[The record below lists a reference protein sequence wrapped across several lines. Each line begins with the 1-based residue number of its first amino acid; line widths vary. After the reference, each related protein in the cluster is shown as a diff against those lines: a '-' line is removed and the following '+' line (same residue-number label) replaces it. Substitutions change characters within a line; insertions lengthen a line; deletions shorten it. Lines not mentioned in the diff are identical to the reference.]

1 MLRLML
7 SPPTLIYS
15 FTYRET
21 PARAFRSP
29 RPRRPFTI
37 SVEGNIG
44 AGKTTFL
51 DRFSPSEDNVE
62 VMAEPVD
69 RWRDVKGNNLLSLMY
84 EDPARYSL
92 LFQTYVQLTMLQ
104 QHNKECDADK
114 DAKIME
120 RSLLRIDKILKMIV
134 SDLESCKDPF

>member
-1 MLRLML
+1 
-7 SPPTLIYS
+7 
-15 FTYRET
+15 
-21 PARAFRSP
+21 
-29 RPRRPFTI
+29 
-37 SVEGNIG
+37 VEGNIG